1 MTGSFSTALKT
12 ACVCTVSL
20 VVLGCGG
27 GGSAEAVSSEEVSL
41 SDVTV
46 ERKAA
51 EKAGA
56 MAVRQYVTARLKTE
70 KFITYNFD
78 NPNKAELEAII
89 DDALAAWQMSENIS
103 AKAEQIADAAVADET
118 VPLIA
123 TPKKTMGRNPA
134 IDWAQELTDSY
145 DAYPVGKKIRGLA
158 AQLGTD
164 AKSAYSQLMLA
175 QAILKQDYD
184 TDAEMYEQLM
194 KGAMVTKTVC
204 KTGLFISG
212 VVVTGGSLGA
222 VAGGSAT
229 LMEAGGIII
238 SGTDTLVDIGSTA
251 STIIMGENNSVTL
264 AIDDIKQKIA
274 PISAIGGLMSFNP
287 AETGEQLAYLGDSIL
302 DFVTEGRVLGGL
314 ITVGGTGIT
323 VKIADIS
330 AEGRTPEQVIAELQ
344 RIGFEIN
351 QESAAVT
358 VEEKLEEM
366 ESSADFTYEDMDRI
380 LDELLEE
387 TIVEND
393 NGGGD
398 NGGDIGGEEPGG
410 DEGGGTVDEDDGD
423 SDDDTGE
430 EPDGD
435 NDSDVPLTIGD
446 IVGNYQVT
454 FYVANPTDNPEA
466 ADRSAVI
473 RIWQPDPTSSV
484 INSSVAAGYF
494 VFDSGSLT
502 ASGSSAGEY
511 LSFSGSITGTISISG
526 YLVYGIPYNVSGVKI
541 P

>member
-1 MTGSFSTALKT
+1 MALKT
-12 ACVCTVSL
+12 ACVCTASL
-20 VVLGCGG
+20 LVLGCGG
-27 GGSAEAVSSEEVSL
+27 GGSGSAEAVSSEEVSL
-41 SDVTV
+41 SDVTK

-70 KFITYNFD
+70 KFITYDFD
-78 NPNKAELEAII
+78 NPNRAELEAII

-103 AKAEQIADAAVADET
+103 AKAEQIAGAAIAQET
-118 VPLIA
+118 VPAIA
-123 TPKKTMGRNPA
+123 TPKRTTARSSA

-164 AKSAYSQLMLA
+164 AKSAYSQLRLA

-184 TDAEMYEQLM
+184 TDAEMYDQLM

-251 STIIMGENNSVTL
+251 STIIMGEKNSVTL

-287 AETGEQLAYLGDSIL
+287 AETGEQLAYLGESIL
-302 DFVTEGRVLGGL
+302 DLVTEGRVLGGL
-314 ITVGGTGIT
+314 ITVGGSGTT
-323 VKIADIS
+323 VKIADIP

-344 RIGFEIN
+344 RIGFEIDK
-351 QESAAVT
+351 ESAAVT
-358 VEEKLEEM
+358 VAEKLEEM
-366 ESSADFTYEDMDRI
+366 ETSADFTYEDMDRI
-380 LDELLEE
+380 LDELIEE
-387 TIVEND
+387 TIGETD
-393 NGGGD
+393 NGGDD
-398 NGGDIGGEEPGG
+398 NGGDIGGEDPGG
-410 DEGGGTVDEDDGD
+410 DDGGGTVDEDDDDD
-423 SDDDTGE
+423 SGDDTGE

-435 NDSDVPLTIGD
+435 NDSDVPLRLVDVLGD
-446 IVGNYQVT
+446 YQVT
-454 FYVANPTDNPEA
+454 FYVANPDDNPQA
-466 ADRSAVI
+466 GDRSAVI
-473 RIWQPDPTSSV
+473 RIWQPDPASGV
-484 INSSVAAGYF
+484 INSSVASGYF

-526 YLVYGIPYNVSGVKI
+526 YLVYGIPYYVSGVKI
-541 P
+541 NR